1 MVSPNFELFLWI
13 LLIVELGASF
23 CRIMLGLLEA
33 EKSTKYGA
41 ADVLNGIFWIIVI
54 LIVLLL

>member
-13 LLIVELGASF
+13 LLITEFIVSLCKIG
-23 CRIMLGLLEA
+23 LGLLEA

>member
-13 LLIVELGASF
+13 LLIVEFGASF
-23 CRIMLGLLEA
+23 CRI
-33 EKSTKYGA
+33 TKYGA
-41 ADVLNGIFWIIVI
+41 ADVLNGIFWMIVI